1 MRNFVG
7 MKKIT
12 FLLSRFLDGGIDT
25 VLLDYL
31 RNLSTCEDYSITLA
45 ISTDMGEL
53 EVFRDEVPTNVKV
66 VHLIKDGVLT
76 RWRKQKVVGNL
87 PFVAKLT
94 DELLLAPIRRLIIGR
109 KLRALAQQCDVMIDF
124 DCCHYSFIN
133 NVRASQKDTEQTTL
147 VAWWHFSF
155 EHRMENDHR
164 RMQRIGR
171 HLANYDRVV
180 TISKAMLE
188 EGERLFPQMAGKWR
202 LIYNAKDEE
211 RLQRLSQEPVD
222 DERINKPYIL
232 AVERL
237 EESQKDLTTLIKA
250 YALLKERMTTN
261 VKLYLLG
268 KGRDESQLR
277 VLATTLGV
285 HDDVEF
291 LGFHSNPYPWIAK
304 ARFIA
309 HSAKMEGLPTAMI
322 ESLIMGKLIVS
333 TDCPTGPREILDD
346 GKAGLL
352 VPVGDAPAMADAL
365 QKLLT
370 DETLKG
376 ELLRH
381 AQEHRR
387 CFLFESTRKQF
398 DEVIRNEK

>member
-1 MRNFVG
+1 
-7 MKKIT
+7 
-12 FLLSRFLDGGIDT
+12 
-25 VLLDYL
+25 
-31 RNLSTCEDYSITLA
+31 
-45 ISTDMGEL
+45 
-53 EVFRDEVPTNVKV
+53 
-66 VHLIKDGVLT
+66 
-76 RWRKQKVVGNL
+76 
-87 PFVAKLT
+87 
-94 DELLLAPIRRLIIGR
+94 
-109 KLRALAQQCDVMIDF
+109 
-124 DCCHYSFIN
+124 
-133 NVRASQKDTEQTTL
+133 
-147 VAWWHFSF
+147 
-155 EHRMENDHR
+155 
-164 RMQRIGR
+164 
-171 HLANYDRVV
+171 
-180 TISKAMLE
+180 
-188 EGERLFPQMAGKWR
+188 MAGKWR

-277 VLATTLGV
+277 VLTTTLGV
-285 HDDVEF
+285 QEDVEF

-333 TDCPTGPREILDD
+333 TDCPTGPREILDE

-352 VPVGDAPAMADAL
+352 VPVGDASAMADAL
-365 QKLLT
+365 QQLLT
-370 DETLKG
+370 DETLRS

-398 DEVIRNEK
+398 DEVINSNSKA